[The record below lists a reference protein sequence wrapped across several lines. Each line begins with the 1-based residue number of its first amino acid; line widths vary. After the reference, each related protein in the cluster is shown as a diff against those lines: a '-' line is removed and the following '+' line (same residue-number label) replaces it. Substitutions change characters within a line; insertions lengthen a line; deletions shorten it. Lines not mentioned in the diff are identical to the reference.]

1 MDFSLFEHALAAAL
15 IQILIGLLTGKWWA
29 GGALPTGY
37 FIGRE
42 MAQAEYRWIEQL
54 GTGLRA
60 DMPWNAAFDP
70 RVWRTADQTADW
82 LGPLIVTLAIALVVT
97 RIAPRQG
104 RAALDD
110 PPLRP

>member
-1 MDFSLFEHALAAAL
+1 MDFSLFEHAIVAAAV
-15 IQILIGLLTGKWWA
+15 QILIALPTGKWWA

-37 FIGRE
+37 FVGRE

-60 DMPWNAAFDP
+60 DMPWDAAFDP
-70 RVWRTADQTADW
+70 RVWQTADQTADW
-82 LGPLIVTLAIALVVT
+82 LGPLLVTLAIALV
-97 RIAPRQG
+97 APRITARRG
-104 RAALDD
+104 GCALDD